1 MGLSISESLE
11 VFFDPEREL
20 RLNTSISSNPQS
32 RRYSGVLTY
41 SIFLRLHSRSN
52 YQDQKGDGNPLI
64 YALKGLNGFSIS
76 EIEWSKFRE
85 NQCYII
91 DKIIEKIEACSGL
104 ICIPSSKNIVL
115 NTALDIN
122 SRCSSPKE
130 IITDC
135 FYKRNAS
142 EIYDDL
148 LIKKPTVK
156 LKHKREY
163 STELSKLLAKIKSGD
178 LSFSIKHIHR
188 DIRPYV
194 SCLGPSSITLDPTKK
209 YILVDDLISSGS
221 SLSSAIDILCEY
233 GIPKENLMV
242 IVLLSQI

>member
-1 MGLSISESLE
+1 MGLSISQSLE
-11 VFFDPEREL
+11 VFFDSEREL

-52 YQDQKGDGNPLI
+52 YQDQRGDGNPLI
-64 YALKGLNGFSIS
+64 YALKGMNGFTIS
-76 EIEWSKFRE
+76 EVEWHKFRE
-85 NQCYII
+85 NQFSIL
-91 DKIIEKIEACSGL
+91 DKIIEKIECFSGL
-104 ICIPSSKNIVL
+104 ICIPSSKSVVL

-130 IITDC
+130 IFTDC
-135 FYKRNAS
+135 FYKLNAR
-142 EIYDDL
+142 EVYDDL
-148 LIKKPTVK
+148 LIKRRHVK
-156 LKHKREY
+156 SKHKREY
-163 STELSKLLAKIKSGD
+163 STELAKLLAKIENDD
-178 LSFSIKHIHR
+178 LSFSIKYIHR

-194 SCLGPSSITLDPTKK
+194 TCLGPLSIMLDPTKK

-221 SLSSAIDILCEY
+221 SLSSAIDILCDY